1 MKKNRQQEIEELQ
14 KRVFGKDR
22 SVNKSLEEMISVQ
35 KEIESFEKELKKD
48 FSLPEK
54 EIPLYSMQESI
65 DSMNVAINRAN
76 VNGNSVSILNTI
88 CIYGPQGC
96 GKHTLVEKMIGSTWI
111 DGSLYTNSEDEKN
124 LIQDLYQA
132 ILSSK
137 KGIAFEN
144 LNLIHPSIRNKI
156 NQFFKEGVY
165 PLNKRYIQNKNQL
178 QETSSSFVS
187 QAISKIEVKNKY
199 LIYLSN
205 ESKEKILEKMGRQ
218 FIESINDFI
227 ECKPLDETAI
237 DLLIEDE
244 ISLLRKK
251 YRFTFDES
259 LKEYYKKQYDSKR
272 NAYSLK
278 DTTDGISKILNQKI
292 LLSKK
297 EEGYIHYDTD
307 LKLDNEFLIKTTEEE
322 NPALIKMQKELDEI
336 VGLDSVKEYVKSLE
350 NLILVQKLR
359 EKQGLKVDSISKHMI
374 FLGNPGT
381 GKTTVARI
389 LSRYLQAMGVLK
401 NGHLI
406 EVTRQ
411 DLVGK
416 YAGHTAPLTQSVI
429 ESALGGILFIDEAYS
444 LHRSKEDSFGLEC
457 IDTLVKG
464 IEEYKD
470 QFIVILAGYEKEMK
484 EFLSSNSGLESRF
497 PNVVHFEDYTPL
509 QLVQIC
515 HSIARKK
522 DYYLHEECDE
532 VLKAYFEKTDCS
544 GNGRMARNLVEKAIL
559 HQAGRI
565 VKENGN
571 LQELRISDFELGD
584 VYGKCN

>member
-1 MKKNRQQEIEELQ
+1 M
-14 KRVFGKDR
+14 
-22 SVNKSLEEMISVQ
+22 
-35 KEIESFEKELKKD
+35 
-48 FSLPEK
+48 
-54 EIPLYSMQESI
+54 
-65 DSMNVAINRAN
+65 
-76 VNGNSVSILNTI
+76 
-88 CIYGPQGC
+88 
-96 GKHTLVEKMIGSTWI
+96 
-111 DGSLYTNSEDEKN
+111 
-124 LIQDLYQA
+124 
-132 ILSSK
+132 
-137 KGIAFEN
+137 
-144 LNLIHPSIRNKI
+144 
-156 NQFFKEGVY
+156 
-165 PLNKRYIQNKNQL
+165 
-178 QETSSSFVS
+178 
-187 QAISKIEVKNKY
+187 
-199 LIYLSN
+199 
-205 ESKEKILEKMGRQ
+205 
-218 FIESINDFI
+218 
-227 ECKPLDETAI
+227 
-237 DLLIEDE
+237 
-244 ISLLRKK
+244 
-251 YRFTFDES
+251 
-259 LKEYYKKQYDSKR
+259 
-272 NAYSLK
+272 
-278 DTTDGISKILNQKI
+278 
-292 LLSKK
+292 
-297 EEGYIHYDTD
+297 
-307 LKLDNEFLIKTTEEE
+307 
-322 NPALIKMQKELDEI
+322 
-336 VGLDSVKEYVKSLE
+336 
-350 NLILVQKLR
+350 
-359 EKQGLKVDSISKHMI
+359 DSISKHMI

-532 VLKAYFEKTDCS
+532 VLKGYFEKTDCS

-584 VYGKCN
+584 DYGKCN